1 MTEQQKPQLF
11 TIHFAGG
18 NCYSFNFLKQ
28 HFDPYFE
35 VVALELPG
43 RGKRMTEP
51 LLKDAQDAANALFLE
66 LNKHRKQEVLFGVY
80 GHSMGALLGFELI
93 KRLEKENPLFLVV
106 SGNAGPNIGK
116 EELFYNLDQEAFKE
130 ELKKLGGIPQEVF
143 DNEELYHFF
152 EPILRADF
160 ELVERYETDLNITV
174 NTPIYAVM
182 GDLET
187 NVDSIGN
194 WKKYTTKTCETSILE
209 GNHFFINDQPEAIAS
224 LLKKALDETLV
235 Y

>member
-66 LNKHRKQEVLFGVY
+66 LNKHRKQEVMFGVY
-80 GHSMGALLGFELI
+80 
-93 KRLEKENPLFLVV
+93 
-106 SGNAGPNIGK
+106 
-116 EELFYNLDQEAFKE
+116 
-130 ELKKLGGIPQEVF
+130 
-143 DNEELYHFF
+143 
-152 EPILRADF
+152 
-160 ELVERYETDLNITV
+160 
-174 NTPIYAVM
+174 
-182 GDLET
+182 
-187 NVDSIGN
+187 
-194 WKKYTTKTCETSILE
+194 
-209 GNHFFINDQPEAIAS
+209 AS
-224 LLKKALDETLV
+224 
-235 Y
+235 